1 MYQCQGS
8 LCSSPLRCSQGCYD
22 EEQLIVRQP
31 QKEPQVY
38 WGGGGGGGG
47 GGGWRHILIKLAP
60 LRSAS
65 PPILKLFFKSPP
77 SLSLPSFDTP
87 PSKHR
92 NNTYDFSLCFPHELL
107 MSFWMMF
114 ITP

>member
-47 GGGWRHILIKLAP
+47 PAQI
-60 LRSAS
+60 
-65 PPILKLFFKSPP
+65 
-77 SLSLPSFDTP
+77 
-87 PSKHR
+87 
-92 NNTYDFSLCFPHELL
+92 N
-107 MSFWMMF
+107 
-114 ITP
+114 